1 MSVQVALLRGIN
13 VGGNNKIAM
22 PALSAMFTALGH
34 TEVRTYIQS
43 GNVIFRPRPGIDNS
57 DLSGIGASELEEAV
71 QRTFNLSIRVVTRTG
86 DELREVLAHN
96 PFPAAEPE
104 RLMVVMLRDVPG
116 PDAIAR
122 LDPERSPPDRFV
134 VRGREIY
141 AYCPNTFART
151 KLTLDWFERRLGTVG
166 TARNWRTIGVL
177 AEMAGASEGA

>member
-1 MSVQVALLRGIN
+1 MSRHVALLRGIN
-13 VGGNNKIAM
+13 VGGNNKIPMA
-22 PALSAMFTALGH
+22 ALSAMFTALGH

-43 GNVIFRPRPGIDNS
+43 GNVIFRPRLRSPVGTGL
-57 DLSGIGASELEEAV
+57 DLELEQAILE
-71 QRTFNLSIRVVTRTG
+71 TFKLPIRVVTRTG

-104 RLMVVMLRDVPG
+104 RLMVVLLRDVPG

-122 LDPERSPPDRFV
+122 LDPDRSPPDRFV

-141 AYCPNTFART
+141 AYCPNTFAKT

-177 AEMAGASEGA
+177 AEMASS